1 MRGGALHV
9 WTLSSRPRSRV
20 PFAPHQVRYSSV
32 ALAVNV
38 GTMLFAGPA
47 PAVEAAL
54 ASLGP
59 QMRWSAALFV
69 SLAGVCAAIG
79 MRFAEDTG
87 GNEDEQRLIGVA
99 SRSDAPVGVALPV
112 LQMVSR
118 TRGEKVSNG
127 RSVSVAVPARKIQE
141 SITHQTP
148 SRPVCRS

>member
-1 MRGGALHV
+1 
-9 WTLSSRPRSRV
+9 
-20 PFAPHQVRYSSV
+20 
-32 ALAVNV
+32 
-38 GTMLFAGPA
+38 MLFAGPA

-112 LQMVSR
+112 LQMVSNAERPPKKEHVTGQSSQARLPGELPSQACRFPAPPAAPCGGARPDDAKADGLTCACACRNFR
-118 TRGEKVSNG
+118 THPHARTNG
-127 RSVSVAVPARKIQE
+127 RRQW
-141 SITHQTP
+141 
-148 SRPVCRS
+148 